1 MIHRRN
7 PKMIK
12 QHFGPGG
19 SSSIHFLTSSRK
31 SLRGGDS
38 SNDDD
43 DDDEEE
49 RSVDDREPEKA
60 TISAAAENQKLL
72 FSALTSQLAGVDK
85 SDGQTSFD
93 FIEEFKHQIM
103 QIQ

>member
-1 MIHRRN
+1 
-7 PKMIK
+7 
-12 QHFGPGG
+12 
-19 SSSIHFLTSSRK
+19 
-31 SLRGGDS
+31 
-38 SNDDD
+38 
-43 DDDEEE
+43 
-49 RSVDDREPEKA
+49 VDDREPEKA

>member
-1 MIHRRN
+1 
-7 PKMIK
+7 MIK

-43 DDDEEE
+43 DEEEE
-49 RSVDDREPEKA
+49 RSVDDIEPEKA